1 MAGGGERGV
10 LTRKLLQEASARGCG
25 SGLRG

>member
-10 LTRKLLQEASARGCG
+10 LIRKLLQEVSARGCG